1 MASRLSLDEPVLSL
15 VVAAVARDDF
25 ASLARLSC
33 ACRRL
38 RAHAHAAQASLRVL
52 DVSPLGRRAAG
63 ALRLAGAR
71 CGALESLAC
80 CDAGGVGDADIAAAV
95 CRNAATLH
103 SLTLRGLRH
112 VSDGLGA
119 ALCSPGAP
127 LSSLAALDLRG
138 CRGVGDA
145 FLAALLLR
153 PDGLPAAQAG
163 GPCLTW
169 LDLADT
175 AVSDA
180 GIGLLHRLPALRH
193 VDLGFSPV
201 VDGVR
206 FMGASSASPTSATV
220 RGVTHEGL
228 ARWFDGVPRSEGQQG
243 LPLRSLCLAHRR
255 QVGPPV
261 PELLDSSCPFL
272 EELDIS
278 HTRLTGPLV
287 VPALSSSSFAS
298 RLRVLR
304 FAAPA
309 ESIADE
315 DVLHLLLQCR
325 ALEELDLSL
334 HDQLTD
340 AAVQLLAQL
349 PRLRALTLVRNAR
362 VTPDGLRALLQAP
375 DAPLRLLR
383 VVRCMRC
390 GVAAL
395 RQLAEQH
402 PACSIEWE

>member
-1 MASRLSLDEPVLSL
+1 MASLLSLDEPVLSL

-38 RAHAHAAQASLRVL
+38 RAHAQAAQASLRVL

-95 CRNAATLH
+95 GGSGGTMR

-112 VSDGLGA
+112 VSDGLGP
-119 ALCSPGAP
+119 ALCSAAAP
-127 LSSLAALDLRG
+127 LRSLEALDLRG

-153 PDGLPAAQAG
+153 PDGVPAAQAG
-163 GPCLTW
+163 GARLTW

-180 GIGLLHRLPALRH
+180 GVGLLHRLPALVH

-206 FMGASSASPTSATV
+206 FMGAGTASPTSATA
-220 RGVTHEGL
+220 RGVTHQGL
-228 ARWFDGVPRSEGQQG
+228 ARWFAGVPRREGQQG

-255 QVGPPV
+255 EVGPPLL
-261 PELLDSSCPFL
+261 ELLCSSCPFL
-272 EELDIS
+272 EALDLS
-278 HTRLTGPLV
+278 HMRLPGPLV
-287 VPALSSSSFAS
+287 LAEVASSSFAP
-298 RLRVLR
+298 RLQVLR

-309 ESIADE
+309 DSASDE
-315 DVLHLLLQCR
+315 DVAHLALHCG

-334 HDQLTD
+334 HGTLTD
-340 AAVQLLAQL
+340 AALGLLAQL

-362 VTPDGLRALLQAP
+362 VTPNGLRALLEAP
-375 DAPLRLLR
+375 GAPLRLLR

-390 GVAAL
+390 GVGAL
-395 RQLAEQH
+395 RQLAAQH